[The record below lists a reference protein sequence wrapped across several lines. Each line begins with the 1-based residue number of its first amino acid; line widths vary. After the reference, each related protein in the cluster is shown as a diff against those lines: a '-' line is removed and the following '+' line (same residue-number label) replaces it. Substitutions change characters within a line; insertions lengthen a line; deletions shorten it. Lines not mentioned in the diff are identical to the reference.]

1 MADKH
6 IRLLEN
12 KELPDKIDQDNVLVT
27 GSLTSFEALD
37 EFNSHRGFGEFI
49 DGKKFKECGLR
60 RIEYSQNWKLDRSK
74 LDSFLLKTGL

>member
-49 DGKKFKECGLR
+49 DGKKFKERGLCQ
-60 RIEYSQNWKLDRSK
+60 IEYKNFGKSFQNHEKK
-74 LDSFLLKTGL
+74 VVN

>member
-12 KELPDKIDQDNVLVT
+12 KELPNKIDQDNVLVT
-27 GSLTSFEALD
+27 GSLTFFDNLD

-49 DGKKFKECGLR
+49 DGKKFKDRDLSLKNFR
-60 RIEYSQNWKLDRSK
+60 KLFKKYQKSIK
-74 LDSFLLKTGL
+74 